1 MKNSL
6 SLKKFLALFA
16 ALTVFCLS
24 LCSCAPADDEDDETA
39 EDVNYSGAV
48 LNVYNWGVYMDD
60 GKGEDGDGSYIDEET
75 TMNVNAAFE
84 QYYKETYGEEIK
96 VQYTTYENN
105 EAMYAKLSA
114 GGANYDIVVPS
125 DYMINRMIK
134 EGMLE
139 KLEFSNIPNYQNIDD
154 QFKDGSWQ
162 YDPTG
167 EYSVTYTWG
176 TVGIVYDANVV
187 TEEVSSFDILWDEK
201 YAGKILMMN
210 NPRDTFAV
218 ALAKNGKSLN
228 SANADDWEQAYEDL
242 ERQKPLVQ
250 AYVTDECF
258 EKMQNGEASLAP
270 AYCGDFLIMEG
281 DTAEGIDLRF
291 APLQNQN
298 ANKFC
303 DAFCIPKGA
312 KNKLAAER
320 YIDFMCTYA
329 PALANAHYT
338 GYSSPNKLVQH
349 SDEYYYKDDELVYP
363 SEQLLDKYEEFRWLP
378 EDIQSLMDE
387 RWNDLKK
394 VEIGKGPYIAIAVV
408 AVVLILAFVFRR
420 VKTVRTQKLFEEFEQ
435 SKN

>member
-6 SLKKFLALFA
+6 SLKNFLALFA

-24 LCSCAPADDEDDETA
+24 LCSCTPADDEDDETA

-281 DTAEGIDLRF
+281 DTAEGTCALHLCRIKTPTSSAMPF
-291 APLQNQN
+291 V
-298 ANKFC
+298 F
-303 DAFCIPKGA
+303 PKGP
-312 KNKLAAER
+312 KTSWPPSGIL
-320 YIDFMCTYA
+320 ILC
-329 PALANAHYT
+329 AHT
-338 GYSSPNKLVQH
+338 
-349 SDEYYYKDDELVYP
+349 
-363 SEQLLDKYEEFRWLP
+363 LP
-378 EDIQSLMDE
+378 PLPTPITPDIQAPTSLYSTAMNTITRTMSWYTPPSNCSINTRNFAGFPRIYSRLWTSDGTTLK
-387 RWNDLKK
+387 RWK
-394 VEIGKGPYIAIAVV
+394 
-408 AVVLILAFVFRR
+408 
-420 VKTVRTQKLFEEFEQ
+420 
-435 SKN
+435 

>member
-1 MKNSL
+1 MKRFLLISL
-6 SLKKFLALFA
+6 SVLMIC
-16 ALTVFCLS
+16 VF
-24 LCSCAPADDEDDETA
+24 LCSCAPQGSDDETA
-39 EDVNYSGAV
+39 DESVSYTGAV

-60 GKGEDGDGSYIDEET
+60 GKGEDGDGSYIDEQT
-75 TMNVNAAFE
+75 SMDVNAAFE

-105 EAMYAKLSA
+105 EAMYAKLAA

-125 DYMINRMIK
+125 DYMVNRMIK
-134 EGMLE
+134 EDMLE
-139 KLEFSNIPNYQNIDD
+139 KLDFSNIPNYENIDE
-154 QFKDGSWQ
+154 QFKNGSWQ

-187 TEEVSSFDILWDEK
+187 TEQIDSFDILWDEK
-201 YAGKILMMN
+201 YSGRILMMN
-210 NPRDTFAV
+210 NPRDVFAI

-228 SANADDWEQAYEDL
+228 SSDPGDWEQAYADL

-281 DTAEGIDLRF
+281 DTAEGVDLKF
-291 APLQNQN
+291 APIKTQT

-320 YIDFMCTYA
+320 YIDFMCSYA

-338 GYSSPNKLVQH
+338 GYSSPNRLVQQ
-349 SDEYYYKDDELVYP
+349 SNEYYYNGDELVYP
-363 SEQLLDKYEEFRWLP
+363 SDELLERYEEFRWLS

-394 VEIGKGPYIAIAVV
+394 VEIGKGPYIAIVAAVLLL
-408 AVVLILAFVFRR
+408 ASFFVVKR
-420 VKTVRTQKLFEEFEQ
+420 VKAVRTQRLFEEFEKKQ
-435 SKN
+435 DRL

>member
-1 MKNSL
+1 MKKSL
-6 SLKKFLALFA
+6 SLKRIFALFT
-16 ALTVFCLS
+16 ALLLLCLS
-24 LCSCAPADDEDDETA
+24 LCSCAPAGEDDDETA

-134 EGMLE
+134 EDMLE
-139 KLEFSNIPNYQNIDD
+139 KLDFSNIPNYENIDD

-242 ERQKPLVQ
+242 EQQ
-250 AYVTDECF
+250 
-258 EKMQNGEASLAP
+258 
-270 AYCGDFLIMEG
+270 
-281 DTAEGIDLRF
+281 
-291 APLQNQN
+291 
-298 ANKFC
+298 
-303 DAFCIPKGA
+303 
-312 KNKLAAER
+312 
-320 YIDFMCTYA
+320 
-329 PALANAHYT
+329 
-338 GYSSPNKLVQH
+338 
-349 SDEYYYKDDELVYP
+349 
-363 SEQLLDKYEEFRWLP
+363 
-378 EDIQSLMDE
+378 
-387 RWNDLKK
+387 
-394 VEIGKGPYIAIAVV
+394 
-408 AVVLILAFVFRR
+408 
-420 VKTVRTQKLFEEFEQ
+420 
-435 SKN
+435 